1 MNTKLWV
8 CVIMG
13 VLVAHLCVLVIV
25 DNIRRPH
32 AQQAAKMAEPNFT
45 VNTTTVSA
53 PDGKVLKMEHE
64 FTVET
69 QFVTPDVLA
78 KLPPPPSPD
87 AALPEKDPAPA
98 PAE

>member
-1 MNTKLWV
+1 MNKKLWV

-25 DNIRRPH
+25 GNIRKPQKP
-32 AQQAAKMAEPNFT
+32 APKLVEPNFT
-45 VNTTTVSA
+45 VSTTIVSA

-69 QFVTPDVLA
+69 QFATPDVLV

-87 AALPEKDPAPA
+87 AAPRGTNPAPA
-98 PAE
+98 PAN

>member
-8 CVIMG
+8 CVIVG

-25 DNIRRPH
+25 DNIRKPQKP
-32 AQQAAKMAEPNFT
+32 APQLVEPNFS
-45 VNTTTVSA
+45 VSTTTVSA

-69 QFVTPDVLA
+69 QFAKPEVLA
-78 KLPPPPSPD
+78 KLPPPPAPYG
-87 AALPEKDPAPA
+87 APPETVPAPA
-98 PAE
+98 PAN

>member
-8 CVIMG
+8 CVIVG

-25 DNIRRPH
+25 DNIRKP
-32 AQQAAKMAEPNFT
+32 QKQAPQLVEPNFS
-45 VNTTTVSA
+45 VSTTTVSA

-69 QFVTPDVLA
+69 QFAKPEVLA
-78 KLPPPPSPD
+78 KLPPPPAPYG
-87 AALPEKDPAPA
+87 APPETIPAPA
-98 PAE
+98 PAN